1 MQDIE
6 IIGAKKHNLKNISLR
21 IPKRHLVC
29 ITGVSGSGK
38 STLAYD
44 TIFQEGQRKYLESLS
59 IYARQFIKSLEKPDV
74 QTIRGISPTISI
86 DQKHSSFYYNSTVGT
101 ISEVSHYLRLLYAR
115 VGEAQCPGCGKKIR
129 SYSTQRVTD
138 YIFQQFSQQLVYI
151 FTPVVKNR
159 KGIYKALFEK
169 YLKRGFLKALI
180 DGEVHYLD
188 DVPSLSRNL
197 PHNIA
202 ILIDAVKITKANRKQ
217 VEESTALASFE
228 SHGEIIV
235 MHHNREYFFSNKLYC
250 PDCNISIKEPQPATF
265 SLNSPVAVCLVC
277 SGRGFD
283 SNDDDI
289 CRQCGGSGF
298 NEWALSF
305 YFKGKN
311 IFELG
316 EIEIVDLLEFFKRV
330 RLTGDETT
338 ILAPILPQIIQRLES
353 FIKLNLGYI
362 TLNRKINTLSGGEL
376 QRARLVSQIGFS
388 LSGIIYILDEP
399 SIGMHMSEQQNL
411 IGILKELKKKD
422 NTVIVVEHDELT
434 IKSSDYIVD
443 LGPGAGEKGGN
454 LTYCGWYRDFK
465 QAAGSLTADYIFKRK
480 TVTTE
485 KAYTYSDQAFVEISG
500 LTINNII
507 NAHVRIPLKSLI
519 VVTGVSGSGKSSLII
534 DALYPIV
541 KGKIASGD
549 EDIKRKQKRLTFKT
563 VKGTEGVGRIMMVTQ
578 TAIGKN
584 ARSCP
589 ATYINIMPLIRELF
603 SGLTESKIRGYSS
616 GRFSYNVSGGRCE
629 ACRGLGYKKLE
640 MSFLP
645 ELEVPCP
652 VCEGRR
658 YNSETLRV
666 RYNGLSIADVLE
678 LTATEAYNLFRNI
691 PLLAKKIKILI
702 DVGLGYLKLGQSSVT
717 LSGGESQRIKL
728 TKELSRISVK
738 PTIYLMDE
746 PTIGLHFDDIRKL
759 IHVFQGLI
767 TRGSTVVVI
776 EHNMEI
782 IKAADYIIDLGPGG
796 GKDGG
801 KIIFQGKPKGLTAV
815 KESITG
821 KFLSKIRSS
830 GEKFF

>member
-6 IIGAKKHNLKNISLR
+6 IIGAKKHNLKNISLK

-74 QTIRGISPTISI
+74 QSIRGISPTISI

-138 YIFQQFSQQLVYI
+138 YISRQFSQQLVYI
-151 FTPVVKNR
+151 FAPVVKNR

-180 DGEVHYLD
+180 DGQVHYLD

-202 ILIDAVKITKANRKQ
+202 ILIDAVKITKGNRKQ

-235 MHHNREYFFSNKLYC
+235 MHHNREYFFSDKLYC

-265 SLNSPVAVCLVC
+265 SLNSPAAVCPVC
-277 SGRGFD
+277 SGRGVD

-305 YFKGKN
+305 YFKEKN

-316 EIEIVDLLEFFKRV
+316 EMEIVDLLEFFKSV
-330 RLTGDETT
+330 KLTGDETT
-338 ILAPILPQIIQRLES
+338 ILAPILPQIVQRLES

-399 SIGMHMSEQQNL
+399 SIGMHMAEQQNL

-454 LTYCGWYRDFK
+454 LTYCGWYRDFP
-465 QAAGSLTADYIFKRK
+465 QAAGSLTADYMFKRK
-480 TVTTE
+480 TITIE
-485 KAYTYSDQAFVEISG
+485 KAYTSREQTFVEISG
-500 LTINNII
+500 LSINNIK
-507 NAHVRIPLKSLI
+507 NAHVRIPLRSLI

-541 KGKIASGD
+541 KGKIAGGD
-549 EDIKRKQKRLTFKT
+549 EEIKRKQKRLIFKT
-563 VKGTEGVGRIMMVTQ
+563 VKGTGDVGRIMMVTQ

-603 SGLTESKIRGYSS
+603 AGLTESKIRGYGP

-629 ACRGLGYKKLE
+629 ACKGLGYKKLE

-728 TKELSRISVK
+728 TKELSRISAK

-767 TRGSTVVVI
+767 ARGSTVVVI

-801 KIIFQGKPKGLTAV
+801 KIIYQGKPQGLTAV

-821 KFLSKIRSS
+821 KFLSEIRSIRQ
-830 GEKFF
+830 

>member
-1 MQDIE
+1 
-6 IIGAKKHNLKNISLR
+6 
-21 IPKRHLVC
+21 
-29 ITGVSGSGK
+29 
-38 STLAYD
+38 
-44 TIFQEGQRKYLESLS
+44 
-59 IYARQFIKSLEKPDV
+59 
-74 QTIRGISPTISI
+74 
-86 DQKHSSFYYNSTVGT
+86 
-101 ISEVSHYLRLLYAR
+101 
-115 VGEAQCPGCGKKIR
+115 
-129 SYSTQRVTD
+129 
-138 YIFQQFSQQLVYI
+138 
-151 FTPVVKNR
+151 
-159 KGIYKALFEK
+159 
-169 YLKRGFLKALI
+169 
-180 DGEVHYLD
+180 
-188 DVPSLSRNL
+188 
-197 PHNIA
+197 
-202 ILIDAVKITKANRKQ
+202 
-217 VEESTALASFE
+217 
-228 SHGEIIV
+228 
-235 MHHNREYFFSNKLYC
+235 
-250 PDCNISIKEPQPATF
+250 
-265 SLNSPVAVCLVC
+265 
-277 SGRGFD
+277 
-283 SNDDDI
+283 
-289 CRQCGGSGF
+289 
-298 NEWALSF
+298 
-305 YFKGKN
+305 
-311 IFELG
+311 
-316 EIEIVDLLEFFKRV
+316 
-330 RLTGDETT
+330 LT
-338 ILAPILPQIIQRLES
+338 PILPQIVQRLES

-399 SIGMHMSEQQNL
+399 SIGMHMAEQQNL

-454 LTYCGWYRDFK
+454 LTYCGWYRDFP
-465 QAAGSLTADYIFKRK
+465 QAAGSLTADYMFKRK
-480 TVTTE
+480 TITIE
-485 KAYTYSDQAFVEISG
+485 KAYTSREQTFVEISG
-500 LTINNII
+500 LSINNIK
-507 NAHVRIPLKSLI
+507 NAHVRIPLRSLI

-541 KGKIASGD
+541 KGKIAGGD
-549 EDIKRKQKRLTFKT
+549 EEIKRKQKRLIFKT
-563 VKGTEGVGRIMMVTQ
+563 VKGTGDVGRIMMVTQ

-603 SGLTESKIRGYSS
+603 AGLTESKIRGYGP

-629 ACRGLGYKKLE
+629 ACKGLGYKKLE

-728 TKELSRISVK
+728 TKELSRISAK

-767 TRGSTVVVI
+767 ARGSTVVVI

-801 KIIFQGKPKGLTAV
+801 KIIYQGKPQGLTAV

-821 KFLSKIRSS
+821 KFLSEIRSIRQ
-830 GEKFF
+830 

>member
-6 IIGAKKHNLKNISLR
+6 IIGAKKHNLKNISLK

-74 QTIRGISPTISI
+74 QSIRGISPTISI

-129 SYSTQRVTD
+129 NYSTRRVTD
-138 YIFQQFSQQLVYI
+138 YIFRQFSQQLVYI
-151 FTPVVKNR
+151 FAPVVKNR

-188 DVPSLSRNL
+188 DVPPLSRNL

-202 ILIDAVKITKANRKQ
+202 ILIDAVKITKENKKQ

-265 SLNSPVAVCLVC
+265 SLNSPVAVCPVC
-277 SGRGFD
+277 SGRGVD
-283 SNDDDI
+283 SYDDDI

-305 YFKGKN
+305 YFKEKN

-316 EIEIVDLLEFFKRV
+316 EMEIVDLLEFFKSV
-330 RLTGDETT
+330 TLTGDETT
-338 ILAPILPQIIQRLES
+338 LLTPIMPQIVQRLES

-465 QAAGSLTADYIFKRK
+465 QAAGSLTADYMFKRK
-480 TVTTE
+480 TVTIE
-485 KAYTYSDQAFVEISG
+485 KAYTSREQTFVEISG
-500 LTINNII
+500 LSINNII
-507 NAHVRIPLKSLI
+507 NAHVRIPLRSLI

-541 KGKIASGD
+541 KDKIAGGD
-549 EDIKRKQKRLTFKT
+549 NDIKRKQKRLTFKT
-563 VKGTEGVGRIMMVTQ
+563 VKGTEGVSRIMMVTQ

-603 SGLTESKIRGYSS
+603 AGLTESKIRGYGP

-629 ACRGLGYKKLE
+629 ACKGLGYKKLE

-728 TKELSRISVK
+728 TKELSRISAK
-738 PTIYLMDE
+738 PAIYLMDE

-767 TRGSTVVVI
+767 ARGSTVVVI

-801 KIIFQGKPKGLTAV
+801 KIIYQGPPPGLTAV

-821 KFLSKIRSS
+821 KFLS
-830 GEKFF
+830 

>member
-6 IIGAKKHNLKNISLR
+6 IIGAKKHNLKSISLK

-74 QTIRGISPTISI
+74 QAIRGISPTISI

-151 FTPVVKNR
+151 FAPVVKNR

-188 DVPSLSRNL
+188 NVPSLSRNL

-202 ILIDAVKITKANRKQ
+202 ILIDAVKITKGNRKQ

-235 MHHNREYFFSNKLYC
+235 IHHNREYFFSNKLYC

-265 SLNSPVAVCLVC
+265 SFNSPVAVCPAC
-277 SGRGFD
+277 SGRGVD
-283 SNDDDI
+283 SYDDDI

-316 EIEIVDLLEFFKRV
+316 EIEIVDLLEFFKSV
-330 RLTGDETT
+330 KLTEDETT
-338 ILAPILPQIIQRLES
+338 ILAPILPQIVQRLES

-465 QAAGSLTADYIFKRK
+465 QAAGSLTADYMFKRK
-480 TVTTE
+480 TVTIE
-485 KAYTYSDQAFVEISG
+485 KAYTYREQTFVEIAG
-500 LTINNII
+500 LSINNII
-507 NAHVRIPLKSLI
+507 NADVRIPLRSLI

-541 KGKIASGD
+541 KGKIAGGD
-549 EDIKRKQKRLTFKT
+549 HDFGRKQKRLTYKT
-563 VKGTEGVGRIMMVTQ
+563 IKGTEGVGRIMMVTQ

-603 SGLTESKIRGYSS
+603 AGLTESKIRGYGP

-629 ACRGLGYKKLE
+629 ACSGLGYKKLE

-702 DVGLGYLKLGQSSVT
+702 EVGLGYLKLGQSSVT

-728 TKELSRISVK
+728 TKELSRISAK

-746 PTIGLHFDDIRKL
+746 PTIGLHFDDIQKL
-759 IHVFQGLI
+759 IYVFQGLI
-767 TRGSTVVVI
+767 ARGSTVVVI

-801 KIIFQGKPKGLTAV
+801 KILYQGKPTALTAV
-815 KESITG
+815 KESLTG
-821 KFLSKIRSS
+821 KFLSKVHSI
-830 GEKFF
+830 G